1 MNLHRT
7 RKIIIGIGLAGW
19 LLCLSWAVLLGGC
32 SWFGG
37 SGDYVTNISSPQP
50 EVASKAMNKAAK
62 EKSPLAIAPL
72 VKRLYDEDPAMR
84 LSAIKALHRITG
96 EDMGYRSYEPQVKR
110 MAAIQRWEAYLVQ
123 EGLQNE
129 QEEHEQL

>member
-1 MNLHRT
+1 
-7 RKIIIGIGLAGW
+7 
-19 LLCLSWAVLLGGC
+19 LLGGC

-50 EVASKAMNKAAK
+50 EVASKAMNKAAQ
-62 EKSPLAIAPL
+62 EKSRLAITPL

-84 LSAIKALHRITG
+84 LSAIKTLQSITG